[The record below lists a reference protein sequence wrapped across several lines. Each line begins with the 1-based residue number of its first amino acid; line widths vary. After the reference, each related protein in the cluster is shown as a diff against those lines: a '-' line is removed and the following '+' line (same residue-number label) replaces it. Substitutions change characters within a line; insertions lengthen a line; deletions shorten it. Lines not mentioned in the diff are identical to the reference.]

1 MKTGLLLL
9 FGSIIGAGL
18 AWITMQAVQQNCFEA
33 SYADAVVYAGATDFV
48 FELASG
54 EKFSIR
60 SSNDGS
66 PISGSTPLLG
76 PAHEGPAEATT
87 DRLGRIHLVC
97 VANDGVKIR
106 LSDD

>member
-18 AWITMQAVQQNCFEA
+18 AWITMQAVQENCFEA
-33 SYADAVVYAGATDFV
+33 RYTDAVVYAGATDFV

-54 EKFSIR
+54 ENLSIG

-66 PISGSTPLLG
+66 PISGGTPLLG

-97 VANDGVKIR
+97 IANDGIKIR

>member
-18 AWITMQAVQQNCFEA
+18 AWITMQAVQENCFEA
-33 SYADAVVYAGATDFV
+33 RYADVVVYAGATDFV

-54 EKFSIR
+54 ETLSIR

-97 VANDGVKIR
+97 IANDGIKIR

>member
-18 AWITMQAVQQNCFEA
+18 AWVTMQAVQQACFEA

-54 EKFSIR
+54 EKLSIR
-60 SSNDGS
+60 SSNDSS
-66 PISGSTPLLG
+66 PIFGSAPLLG

-87 DRLGRIHLVC
+87 DRLGRIHLIC